1 MPAVRLYFSMINRAI
16 VLLIGLSVCSSINA
30 GVMVGGSRFVFNEN
44 SKVLSVMIRNPDAS
58 NYLIKA
64 RILPP
69 TLWEKEGAVVAAADS
84 LIITPPLFRLD
95 AGRENIIRIVRGPT
109 SLPEDRESL
118 FEFSVAAIPSVKG
131 ESNSVAL
138 AVRSRFKLFY
148 RPQNLPGDA
157 KTAWSS
163 LRWYQRGN
171 TLIARNTSPWFVTL
185 ATVNIDNTAIADPGM
200 LAPFGEREYEG
211 CHNNKLCQVRWQALD
226 DNGQFTAFTGV
237 TLSH

>member
-16 VLLIGLSVCSSINA
+16 VLLIGLSVCGGIKA

-44 SKVLSVMIRNPDAS
+44 SKVLSVMIRNPDAL

-69 TLWEKEGAVVAAADS
+69 TLWEKEGAVATAPDA

-148 RPQNLPGDA
+148 RPQNLPGDV

-163 LRWYQRGN
+163 LQWYQQGK
-171 TLIARNTSPWFVTL
+171 TVIARNTSPWFVTL
-185 ATVNIDNTAIADPGM
+185 ATVNINNTSMADPGM
-200 LAPFGEREYEG
+200 IPPFGQRAYEG
-211 CHNNKLCQVRWQALD
+211 CYGIRLCQVRWQALD
-226 DNGQFTAFTGV
+226 DNGQVTAFTGV